1 MKLQKVSLFF
11 YFKCKQRVIHVDIYK
26 NCVMKI
32 KDYFDLFF
40 PFAISVEKSYMVT
53 NGKAEIK
60 IKPNKN
66 NYWIIEK
73 ALFLTEN

>member
-1 MKLQKVSLFF
+1 
-11 YFKCKQRVIHVDIYK
+11 
-26 NCVMKI
+26 MKI

-66 NYWIIEK
+66 NY
-73 ALFLTEN
+73 